1 MGTMSHGKT
10 YSVLLVDDDTFLLD
24 MYSLKF
30 KQAGHSVEV
39 ARGGEEALAKL
50 REKKM
55 FDVMLFDIIMPS
67 IDGFALLEGVR
78 KEALGPGMLKVALS
92 NQGAEADIAKAK
104 SLGADGYII
113 KASAIPSEVLA
124 QTTALLDARAH

>member
-1 MGTMSHGKT
+1 MSHGKT

-30 KQAGHSVEV
+30 KQAGHSVDV

-50 REKKM
+50 REKKR

-78 KEALGPGMLKVALS
+78 KEALAPGMLKVALS
-92 NQGAEADIAKAK
+92 NQGAETDIAKAK

-124 QTTALLDARAH
+124 QTTALLDAHAQ